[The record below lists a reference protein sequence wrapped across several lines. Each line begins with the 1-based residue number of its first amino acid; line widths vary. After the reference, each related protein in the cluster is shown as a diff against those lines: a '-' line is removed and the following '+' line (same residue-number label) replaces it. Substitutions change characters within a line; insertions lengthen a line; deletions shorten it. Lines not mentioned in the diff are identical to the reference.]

1 MSGGIFDYRQ
11 FNIESI
17 AEEIEEIINRQG
29 KERPRD
35 NCHSKEWYDKYPED
49 RFYPTYS
56 KEEVQEKLKEAV
68 KALRVAYVY
77 AHRVDRFFA
86 GDDGEEFMEK
96 IDKELKE
103 L

>member
-1 MSGGIFDYRQ
+1 M
-11 FNIESI
+11 ESHIGYI
-17 AEEIEEIINRQG
+17 AEEIEDRLNRSG
-29 KERPRD
+29 KEIPRE
-35 NCHSKEWYDKYPED
+35 NRCHSDEWYEKYPED
-49 RFYPTYS
+49 KFYPIYT
-56 KEEVQEKLKEAV
+56 KEAQQKLREAV

-86 GDDGEEFMEK
+86 RDDGEEFMEK

>member
-1 MSGGIFDYRQ
+1 MSGGTFDYM
-11 FNIESI
+11 ESHIGYI
-17 AEEIEEIINRQG
+17 AEEIEDRLNRQG
-29 KERPRD
+29 KEIPRAD
-35 NCHSKEWYDKYPED
+35 RVHSDDWYEKYPED
-49 RFYPTYS
+49 KFHPIYP
-56 KEEVQEKLKEAV
+56 KEVQEKLKEAV
-68 KALRVAYVY
+68 KALRVAYIY